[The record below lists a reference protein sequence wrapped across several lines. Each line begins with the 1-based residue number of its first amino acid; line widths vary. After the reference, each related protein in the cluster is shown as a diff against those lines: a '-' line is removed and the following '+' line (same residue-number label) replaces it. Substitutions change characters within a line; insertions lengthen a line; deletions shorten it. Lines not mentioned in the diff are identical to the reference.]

1 MHDHIIVS
9 GDDAL
14 VTTIIEELNFAGAS
28 TVRLATAETA
38 NTETAL
44 ADAGIACASAIVC
57 GGNDDAMNLE
67 IALLAR
73 RANPD
78 VRVVA
83 RLANEVLRGA
93 VAADNGPGAILDV
106 ADLAA
111 PAVVEAC
118 LAQSTHPFAAAGIEF
133 VVWGTGAPHD
143 GTLREL
149 YGDLAPVAVIHGENC
164 PTPNEVVDCPGRDH
178 LAHAGDWIATIGT
191 AEQVA
196 SHGIKVPLPT
206 GPRHERP
213 RLRRVLDAVRVVRD
227 EVNPLIYPVSAAV
240 GVLLIGST
248 VLLRFFYRAPPKMDW
263 VDALYFSTETITTTG
278 YGDFSFVHQPTGLR
292 LFAAMMM
299 FSGVTTTALLVAFI
313 ADLLLSRRFTQ
324 SAGRLRV
331 HHLRNHVIV
340 VGLSAIGIRVVTE
353 LSTAGHDVVIIE
365 RDESNRFLV
374 SAAELDVPV
383 IFGDATLSQTL
394 ESARIDRARAVAVLT
409 RDDMINIET
418 AIMLDEMLGLRLM
431 PEINRSEVPIVL
443 RVYDRALGFAVAE
456 RFGFDNV
463 RSTVEL
469 AAPWF
474 IGAAMGLQVMGT
486 FSVGQRS
493 FMVGEMHVEVG
504 SELDGQR
511 MFELSTQ
518 TRVIA
523 ITRQDAPVKLH
534 PRRDERL
541 CAGDTVYLVGPYREL
556 LATLRQVQPSRRPAG
571 NGGRPHQAQE
581 VEKHEVEVSSEAKTM

>member
-1 MHDHIIVS
+1 MRDHIIVS

-14 VTTIIEELNFAGAS
+14 VTTLVEELNFAGAS
-28 TVRLATAETA
+28 TVKLATAEA
-38 NTETAL
+38 VDTETAL
-44 ADAGIACASAIVC
+44 ADAGIARAAAIVC
-57 GGNDDAMNLE
+57 AGNDDAMNLE

-118 LAQSTHPFAAAGIEF
+118 LTQSTHPFEAAGIEF

-143 GTLREL
+143 GTLRDL
-149 YGDLAPVAVIHGENC
+149 YGDLAPVAVMHGENC
-164 PTPNEVVDCPGRDH
+164 PTPAEVVDCPGRDH
-178 LAHAGDWIATIGT
+178 RVHAGDWIAMIGT
-191 AEQVA
+191 ADQVA
-196 SHGIKVPLPT
+196 SRGIKVPRPT
-206 GPRHERP
+206 GSRPRRP
-213 RLRRVLDAVRVVRD
+213 RLRRVLDAVRIVRD
-227 EVNPLIYPVSAAV
+227 EVNPMIYPVMAAV
-240 GVLLIGST
+240 GILLTGST
-248 VLLRFFYRAPPKMDW
+248 ILLRLFYQPPPKMDW

-278 YGDFSFVHQPTGLR
+278 YGDFSFVHEPTGLR

-299 FSGVTTTALLVAFI
+299 FAGVTTTALLVAFI

-353 LSTAGHDVVIIE
+353 LTVAGYDVVAIE

-418 AIMLDEMLGLRLM
+418 AIMLDEMLGPRLM
-431 PEINRSEVPIVL
+431 PEVNRSEVPIVL

-493 FMVGEMHVEVG
+493 FMVGEMHVEAD

-556 LATLRQVQPSRRPAG
+556 LATLRQVQPTRQRGGG
-571 NGGRPHQAQE
+571 NGGPHE
-581 VEKHEVEVSSEAKTM
+581 DHEVKVSREAKTI